1 MSRSTATGR
10 TSPDDPGPPGHQTSQ
25 TAIASDGTIW
35 VSSPLP
41 GSPATGS
48 PLFGP
53 DGAVHVTTHTWDTAY
68 GPGSTHMPPSS
79 APTGWYTPR

>member
-10 TSPDDPGPPGHQTSQ
+10 TLPDDPGPPGHQTSV

-35 VSSPLP
+35 VNSPLP

-48 PLFGP
+48 PC
-53 DGAVHVTTHTWDTAY
+53 
-68 GPGSTHMPPSS
+68 S
-79 APTGWYTPR
+79 APTARCT